1 MKLLSKSG
9 ISSAIAALTLFSM
22 AVVATA
28 CAAEPQIITKEVVVE
43 KVVTEIKEVPVE
55 KVVETIK
62 EVVKVETVEVPGET
76 KVIEKVRTVIE
87 TVEVPGKTVVVEK
100 EVIKEIVG
108 ETVVVEKEVIVIAT
122 PEPVQIAVGGQNYG
136 GTLKI
141 GTVDFGTM
149 DPALMGL
156 STGSAQ
162 YSNLAYD
169 NLTEPWYDGSI
180 MNRLAEEWS
189 ASDDLSVYTI
199 KTRQGVTFHDGKA
212 LTSADV
218 KYTFDRILNPDTAS
232 PLLEQINYIS
242 EITTPDAS
250 TVVFTLAGAN
260 INHPYLLADYHAR
273 IVPDGATSEQLTTGE
288 YGSGPYTLGEHN
300 PTERTILHK
309 YENYWIEGKPFID
322 RVIYFYMPEQTT
334 RLEAL
339 KSGAIDILIG
349 PNFASIPGLEAN
361 SEISLK
367 QTSTASIR
375 NLVMDTREG
384 SIFADKNLRK
394 ALQYAIDRDLVRQAA
409 LFQYGENAND
419 HPIGKND
426 PMYWDDQP
434 LISQDIEKAREY
446 LTAAGYGEGNPV
458 SIELNAADF
467 SQMLDVSLA
476 VKASLD
482 STGLPINIEVKKHE
496 SSTYWESVWM
506 NDGYPLTV
514 SAWNGRPA
522 AEAVTVALKG
532 GGVWNETYFN
542 NPRMD
547 ELLAL
552 SATEGDYVARLAQW
566 QEIQEIL
573 IEEVPAVYLMYTPFF
588 VAHTNRVRGVKAH
601 PRNWT
606 FVEDWWIQN

>member
-1 MKLLSKSG
+1 MNPFSKWKLHSSLLMVSLSCT
-9 ISSAIAALTLFSM
+9 ALIT
-22 AVVATA
+22 VA
-28 CAAEPQIITKEVVVE
+28 CAAEKAAQPVAPSAAAPAIAPQATNYQPAAPAAAAPAAPAAAAAAPAAAPVAAAKKATK
-43 KVVTEIKEVPVE
+43 K
-55 KVVETIK
+55 
-62 EVVKVETVEVPGET
+62 GDT
-76 KVIEKVRTVIE
+76 K
-87 TVEVPGKTVVVEK
+87 
-100 EVIKEIVG
+100 
-108 ETVVVEKEVIVIAT
+108 IVIAAPT
-122 PEPVQIAVGGQNYG
+122 GAGEGQRYG

-180 MNRLAEEWS
+180 ANRLAEEWS
-189 ASDDLSVYTI
+189 ASDDLAAYTI
-199 KTRQGVTFHDGKA
+199 KVRQGVNFHSGQA

-232 PLLEQINYIS
+232 PLLEQINYIE

-250 TVVFTLAGAN
+250 TVVFSLAGAN

-273 IVPDGATSEQLTTGE
+273 IVPDGSTSAQLTTGE
-288 YGSGPYTLGEHN
+288 YGSGPYILGEHN
-300 PTERTILHK
+300 PTERTVLHK
-309 YENYWIEGKPFID
+309 YDSYWREGQPFID
-322 RVIYFYMPEQTT
+322 SVIYFYLPEQTT
-334 RLEAL
+334 RLAAL
-339 KSGAIDILIG
+339 QTGAIDILIG
-349 PNFASIPGLEAN
+349 PNFSSIKDLDADPDL
-361 SEISLK
+361 SIK

-375 NLVMDTREG
+375 NLVMDTRAG
-384 SIFADKNLRK
+384 SPFADKNLRK
-394 ALQYAIDRDLVRQAA
+394 ALQYAIDRNLVRQAA

-434 LISQDIEKAREY
+434 IVKQDITKARDF
-446 LTAAGYGEGNPV
+446 LAAAGYTDQNPV
-458 SIELNAADF
+458 DIELNAADF

-476 VKASLD
+476 VKASID
-482 STGLPINIEVKKHE
+482 STGLPINLEVKKHE
-496 SSTYWESVWM
+496 SSTYWESIWM
-506 NDGYPLTV
+506 NDGYPLVV

-522 AEAVTVALKG
+522 AEAVSVALKG

-547 ELLAL
+547 ELIGLA
-552 SATEGDYVARLAQW
+552 ATEGDFAKRQGQW
-566 QEIQEIL
+566 REIQEIL
-573 IEEVPAVYLMYTPFF
+573 IEEVPSIYLMYTPFF
-588 VAHTNRVRGVKAH
+588 VAHTNRVEGVRAH

-606 FVEDWWIQN
+606 FVEDWWIKE